1 LFEVALLGD
10 WEEALRFWGG
20 WMLLDVGE
28 SFAIFILTSVVTASS
43 FSREDSWAAAGLVS
57 VGGHG

>member
-1 LFEVALLGD
+1 
-10 WEEALRFWGG
+10 
-20 WMLLDVGE
+20 MLLDVGE